1 MAVVM
6 VTILAWLYLVLL
18 LAVPIG
24 LVLFS
29 LWRPRRRPNQ
39 LPYQTMLDLRAIR
52 RRQEVAQ
59 FKSETRRDAAKARR
73 DLRHALSD
81 LARREREP

>member
-1 MAVVM
+1 M
-6 VTILAWLYLVLL
+6 VTVLAWLYLVVV

-29 LWRPRRRPNQ
+29 WWRSRCRPDQ
-39 LPYQTMLDLRAIR
+39 LPYRSMLDLRAIR

-59 FKSETRRDAAKARR
+59 FKSERRRDAAKARR
-73 DLRHALSD
+73 ELRHALSD

>member
-1 MAVVM
+1 M
-6 VTILAWLYLVLL
+6 VTVLAWLYLVVM

-29 LWRPRRRPNQ
+29 LWRSRCRPDQ
-39 LPYQTMLDLRAIR
+39 LMFDLHAIR
-52 RRQEVAQ
+52 RRREVAQ
-59 FKSETRRDAAKARR
+59 FKSETRRDAARARR
-73 DLRHALSD
+73 ELRHALSD

>member
-1 MAVVM
+1 M
-6 VTILAWLYLVLL
+6 VTVLAWLYLGLL

-24 LVLFS
+24 LVVLS

-39 LPYQTMLDLRAIR
+39 LPYQMMLDLRAIR

-59 FKSETRRDAAKARR
+59 FKSETRRDAATARR
-73 DLRHALSD
+73 ELRHELSE
-81 LARREREP
+81 LARRERQP